1 MTLGDWPQGN
11 IRPLD
16 GAGYSRATGW
26 MAALWL
32 IVFTVGCAHKSQIAG
47 TINTKD
53 FVIPAGEVVIA
64 VDNVTINASHM
75 VKVDGALYV
84 ASGASVVF
92 RSPSIDV
99 PGIVQNMS
107 AHVSWWRRTEFV
119 IRMIPQD
126 ISQLA
131 DRLWGRTPDYW
142 NRGRLD
148 CISPALQT
156 PQVLKGTQLS
166 GRAQADRKP

>member
-1 MTLGDWPQGN
+1 LIGPRAIFAPRT
-11 IRPLD
+11 
-16 GAGYSRATGW
+16 GAGYPRATGW

-32 IVFTVGCAHKSQIAG
+32 IAFTVGCAHKSQIAG
-47 TINTKD
+47 TINTRD

-84 ASGASVVF
+84 APGASVVF

-107 AHVSWWRRTEFV
+107 AHVSWWRRTQFV
-119 IRMIPQD
+119 MSMIPQD
-126 ISQLA
+126 ISQRA
-131 DRLWGRTPDYW
+131 DRLLGRTPNYW

-156 PQVLKGTQLS
+156 PQVPKGTQLS
-166 GRAQADRKP
+166 GRAQANQKP

>member
-1 MTLGDWPQGN
+1 MIGPRAILAPGT
-11 IRPLD
+11 
-16 GAGYSRATGW
+16 GAGYPRATGW

-32 IVFTVGCAHKSQIAG
+32 IAFTMGCAHKSQIAG

-64 VDNVTINASHM
+64 VDHVTINASHM

-84 ASGASVVF
+84 APGASVVF

-107 AHVSWWRRTEFV
+107 AHVSWWRRTQFV
-119 IRMIPQD
+119 MRMIPQD
-126 ISQLA
+126 ISQRA
-131 DRLWGRTPDYW
+131 DRLLGRTPNYW

-156 PQVLKGTQLS
+156 PQVPKGAQLS
-166 GRAQADRKP
+166 GRAQADQKR